1 MYEVVFIQYVLKK
14 LGIKSD
20 QKVASYS
27 YDSKNMILNFQNA
40 EEISSV
46 KVYSVYGREMASKN
60 NDEKTNILVDM
71 SKLQEGVYI
80 VNITLSDDTK
90 RNFKIFSLKKS
101 SPAYNLGAV
110 NSSFKWGYYDK
121 YTENVIKKYQKNKGL
136 NPDGVC
142 GNDTLESLLEDSK
155 KFDKINN
162 YGNIS
167 LDSKSMKL
175 AIEQASSQI
184 EKNQLEWEK
193 KNESQVTKEEVQ
205 VELNKQKGKKIKEI
219 TDDLNDLEFDENML
233 NIVSKKSDTL
243 IKN

>member
-1 MYEVVFIQYVLKK
+1 M
-14 LGIKSD
+14 
-20 QKVASYS
+20 
-27 YDSKNMILNFQNA
+27 
-40 EEISSV
+40 
-46 KVYSVYGREMASKN
+46 
-60 NDEKTNILVDM
+60 
-71 SKLQEGVYI
+71 
-80 VNITLSDDTK
+80 
-90 RNFKIFSLKKS
+90 
-101 SPAYNLGAV
+101 
-110 NSSFKWGYYDK
+110 
-121 YTENVIKKYQKNKGL
+121 